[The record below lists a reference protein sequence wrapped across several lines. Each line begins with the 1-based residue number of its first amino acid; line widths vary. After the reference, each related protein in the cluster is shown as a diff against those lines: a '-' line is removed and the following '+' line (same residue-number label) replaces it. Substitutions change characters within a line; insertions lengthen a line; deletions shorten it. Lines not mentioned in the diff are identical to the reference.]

1 MTEQEFSRQIE
12 AIAKKD
18 ANKLAVFE
26 KNLLAIVATYSAPL
40 AKKLLE
46 INTNERFNLYTG
58 KDPIDINIIAA
69 DGSRYMYENP
79 VSDVEKQLESFEK
92 EHARYKALFIYGLG
106 NGVLL
111 KGILGNLAHS
121 TTVVFEPEIEIIY
134 IVLHLIDF
142 SAEITGSRL
151 VILQTDVMEFMHYY
165 SIVRLKD
172 VLSCARLYSLFV
184 SSPFYECYTSDMSL
198 INDNM
203 TKAFI
208 QHLKIA
214 GNDGTDSM
222 IGVNHTTLH
231 IPDMLEA
238 IPLSHIKKQR
248 GKKTKTAIIVSTGPS
263 LDKQLELLK
272 KAQSHAT
279 IISVD
284 ASYSILKAH
293 GIKPDYATTMERC
306 PETSEFFNS
315 PVSAFDDEIIFCA
328 TTLTHPNTVKYLK
341 GRNSSYIF
349 RPLAYEFGFND
360 TDFGYLCN
368 GPSAAH
374 FAFDLATYL
383 EHEKII
389 FIGQDLAYGKNRS
402 THATGHTAKEA
413 AELDK
418 LADTEYAPAYG
429 GDGMVETMMTW
440 NYFRQYFEA
449 DIVKIKSLYKNLQI
463 YNCTEGG
470 ARIAGTIEAPFKE
483 ILENEVLTEIKP
495 HFSLPKKLN
504 ERQKEAKYKK
514 YSKHVKSALKYG
526 EKLQKKCEKLFLKLA
541 KQIEL
546 AKKLKAQGKNDK
558 INYEKLKDLA
568 LEIDDFKLGLD
579 HKIFKISY
587 YAVLNSYIQ
596 HQELELTAILA
607 RPSDTDEEKKEKLFL
622 WVSVHGT
629 WLFNIAGGI
638 SVMRENIENCS
649 QKWLR

>member
-1 MTEQEFSRQIE
+1 MTNEEFSHQIE
-12 AIAKKD
+12 AIAKKE

-26 KNLLAIVATYSAPL
+26 KNLLAVAIYSAPL

-92 EHARYKALFIYGLG
+92 EYSRYKALFIYGLG

-111 KGILGNLAHS
+111 KGILGNPTHK

-142 SAEITGSRL
+142 SAEILDSRL
-151 VILQTDVMEFMHYY
+151 VIFQTDVMEFMHYY
-165 SIVRLKD
+165 TIVGLKD
-172 VLSCARLYSLFV
+172 VLSCARLYSLYIT
-184 SSPFYECYTSDMSL
+184 SPFYERYTSDMSL
-198 INDNM
+198 INENM
-203 TKAFI
+203 TKAFTL
-208 QHLKIA
+208 HLRSA

-231 IPDMLEA
+231 IPDMLEG

-248 GKKTKTAIIVSTGPS
+248 SKKTKTAIIVSTGPS
-263 LDKQLELLK
+263 LDKQLELLGI
-272 KAQSHAT
+272 AQSHAT

-293 GIKPDYATTMERC
+293 GIKPDFVTTMERAKL
-306 PETSEFFNS
+306 TAEFFNS
-315 PVSAFDDEIIFCA
+315 SVSAFDDEIIFCA

-341 GRNSSYIF
+341 GRNASYIF
-349 RPLAYEFGFND
+349 RTLPYEIGFD
-360 TDFGYLCN
+360 DEDFGYLCD

-374 FAFDLATYL
+374 FAFDLAMYL
-383 EHEKII
+383 EHKKII

-402 THATGHTAKEA
+402 THATGHTATSASQK
-413 AELDK
+413 DK
-418 LADTEYAPAYG
+418 LQETEYAPAYG
-429 GDGMVETMMTW
+429 GDGEVETMMVW
-440 NYFRQYFEA
+440 NLFRQFFEA
-449 DIVKIKSLYKNLQI
+449 MVSKIKSVDENIQI

-470 ARIAGTIEAPFKE
+470 ARIAGTIEVPFKE
-483 ILENEVLTEIKP
+483 ILEKEVLTEIKP

-504 ERQKEAKYKK
+504 DRQKEAKYKK
-514 YSKHVKSALKYG
+514 YSKNIKSALKYG

-558 INYEKLKDLA
+558 INYEKLKELA

-579 HKIFKISY
+579 DKIFESTY
-587 YAVLNSYIQ
+587 LAVLNSYIQ

-629 WLFNIAGGI
+629 WLFNIAGSI
-638 SVMRENIENCS
+638 SVMRENIQNCA

>member
-1 MTEQEFSRQIE
+1 MTEQEFSRKIE
-12 AIAKKD
+12 AIAKKE
-18 ANKLAVFE
+18 ANKITVFE
-26 KNLLAIVATYSAPL
+26 KNLLAVAIYSAPL

-111 KGILGNLAHS
+111 KGILGNPAHK
-121 TTVVFEPEIEIIY
+121 TTIVFEPEIEIIY

-142 SAEITGSRL
+142 SAEILDSRL
-151 VILQTDVMEFMHYY
+151 VIFQTDVMEFMHYY
-165 SIVRLKD
+165 TIVELKD
-172 VLSCARLYSLFV
+172 VLSCARLYSLYIT
-184 SSPFYECYTSDMSL
+184 SPFYECYTSDMSL

-203 TKAFI
+203 TKAFM
-208 QHLKIA
+208 QHLRLA

-222 IGVNHTTLH
+222 IGINHTTLH
-231 IPDMLEA
+231 IPDMLEG

-272 KAQSHAT
+272 KAKDHAT

-293 GIKPDYATTMERC
+293 GIKPDFVTTMERA
-306 PETSEFFNS
+306 ELTAEFFNS
-315 PVSAFDDEIIFCA
+315 PVSAFDDEIIFFA
-328 TTLTHPNTVKYLK
+328 TTLTHPNTIKYLK
-341 GRNSSYIF
+341 GRSSSYIF
-349 RPLAYEFGFND
+349 RPLPYEFGFD
-360 TDFGYLCN
+360 DEDFGYLCD

-374 FAFDLATYL
+374 FAFDLAAYL

-402 THATGHTAKEA
+402 THATGHTATSASQK
-413 AELDK
+413 DK
-418 LADTEYAPAYG
+418 LQETEYAPAYG
-429 GDGMVETMMTW
+429 GDGEVETMMVW
-440 NYFRQYFEA
+440 NLFRQFFEA
-449 DIVKIKSLYKNLQI
+449 MVSKIKSVDENIQI

-483 ILENEVLTEIKP
+483 ILEKEVLTEIKP

-514 YSKHVKSALKYG
+514 YSKHVKTALKYG

-546 AKKLKAQGKNDK
+546 AKKLKDHEKNDK
-558 INYEKLKDLA
+558 INYEKLRDLA
-568 LEIDDFKLGLD
+568 LEIDDFKLGLSD
-579 HKIFKISY
+579 KIFESTY
-587 YAVLNSYIQ
+587 LAVLNSYIIN
-596 HQELELTAILA
+596 QELELTAILA

-629 WLFNIAGGI
+629 WLFNIAGSI
-638 SVMRENIENCS
+638 SVMRENIQNCA

>member
-12 AIAKKD
+12 AIAKK
-18 ANKLAVFE
+18 KGTISKFE
-26 KNLLAIVATYSAPL
+26 KNLLAVAIYSAPL

-46 INTNERFNLYTG
+46 ISTNERFNLYTG

-92 EHARYKALFIYGLG
+92 EYSGYKALFIYGLG

-142 SAEITGSRL
+142 SAEITDSRL
-151 VILQTDVMEFMHYY
+151 VILQTDVMEFTHYH
-165 SIVRLKD
+165 SIVGLKD

-203 TKAFI
+203 TKAFM
-208 QHLKIA
+208 QHLRMA

-231 IPDMLEA
+231 IPDMLEG

-248 GKKTKTAIIVSTGPS
+248 SKKTKTAIIVSTGPS
-263 LDKQLELLK
+263 LDKQLELLGI
-272 KAQSHAT
+272 AQSHAT

-284 ASYSILKAH
+284 ASYSILKTH
-293 GIKPDYATTMERC
+293 GIKPDFVATMERC
-306 PETSEFFNS
+306 SDTSEFFNS
-315 PVSAFDDEIIFCA
+315 AVSAFDDEIIFCA

-349 RPLAYEFGFND
+349 RPLAYEKGFD
-360 TDFGYLCN
+360 DKDFGYLCN

-374 FAFDLATYL
+374 FAFDLAAYL

-402 THATGHTAKEA
+402 THATGHTATEA
-413 AELDK
+413 SQIDK
-418 LADTEYAPAYG
+418 MQETEYAPAYG
-429 GDGMVETMMTW
+429 GDGMVETMMVW
-440 NYFRQYFEA
+440 NYFRQSFET
-449 DIVKIKSLYKNLQI
+449 DIVNIKSLYENLQI

-483 ILENEVLTEIKP
+483 ILEKEVLTEIKP
-495 HFSLPKKLN
+495 HFPLPKKLN

-514 YSKHVKSALKYG
+514 YSKHVKTALKYG

-546 AKKLKAQGKNDK
+546 AKQLKAQGKQDK
-558 INYEKLKDLA
+558 INYEKLKELA

-579 HKIFKISY
+579 DKIFTSTY
-587 YAVLNSYIQ
+587 FAVLNSYIIN
-596 HQELELTAILA
+596 QELELTAILA

-638 SVMRENIENCS
+638 SVMRENIEKSS

>member
-40 AKKLLE
+40 TKKLLE
-46 INTNERFNLYTG
+46 INTNEHFNLYTG
-58 KDPIDINIIAA
+58 KDPIDINIIAV

-92 EHARYKALFIYGLG
+92 AYSGYKALFIYGLG

-142 SAEITGSRL
+142 SAEIMGSRL
-151 VILQTDVMEFMHYY
+151 VIFQTDVMEFTDYH
-165 SIVRLKD
+165 SIVGLKD
-172 VLSCARLYSLFV
+172 VLSCARLYSLYIT
-184 SSPFYECYTSDMSL
+184 SPFYERYTSDMSL
-198 INDNM
+198 INENM
-203 TKAFI
+203 TKAFM
-208 QHLKIA
+208 QHLRIA
-214 GNDGTDSM
+214 GNDGTDSL
-222 IGVNHTTLH
+222 IGVRQTTEH
-231 IPDMLEA
+231 IPDMIEN

-248 GKKTKTAIIVSTGPS
+248 SKKTKTAIIVSTGPS
-263 LDKQLELLK
+263 LDKQLELLGI
-272 KAQSHAT
+272 AQSHAT

-293 GIKPDYATTMERC
+293 GIKPDYATTMERA
-306 PETSEFFNS
+306 ELTAEFFNS

-349 RPLAYEFGFND
+349 RPLAYEFGFD
-360 TDFGYLCN
+360 DEDFGYLCG

-374 FAFDLATYL
+374 FAFDLAAYL

-402 THATGHTAKEA
+402 THAAGHTATSASQK
-413 AELDK
+413 DK
-418 LADTEYAPAYG
+418 LQETEYAPAYG
-429 GDGMVETMMTW
+429 GEGMAETMEVW
-440 NYFRQYFEA
+440 NLFRQYFEA
-449 DIVKIKSLYKNLQI
+449 MVSKIKSADENIQI

-470 ARIAGTIEAPFKE
+470 ARIAGTIEVPFKE
-483 ILENEVLTEIKP
+483 ILEKEVLTEIKP

-504 ERQKEAKYKK
+504 DRQKEAKYKK
-514 YSKHVKSALKYG
+514 YSKHVKSTLKYG

-558 INYEKLKDLA
+558 INYEKLRDLA
-568 LEIDDFKLGLD
+568 LEIDDFKLGLND
-579 HKIFKISY
+579 EIFESTY
-587 YAVLNSYIQ
+587 FAVLNSYIIN
-596 HQELELTAILA
+596 QELELAAIMA
-607 RPSDTDEEKKEKLFL
+607 RPSNTDEEKKEKLFL

-649 QKWLR
+649 QQWLR

>member
-1 MTEQEFSRQIE
+1 MTNEEFSNQIE
-12 AIAKKD
+12 AIAKK
-18 ANKLAVFE
+18 KGTISKFE
-26 KNLLAIVATYSAPL
+26 KNLIATAVYSAPL
-40 AKKLLE
+40 AKRLLE
-46 INTNERFNLYTG
+46 LQGNKKINVFTG
-58 KDPIDINIIAA
+58 KDPLDINLITK

-79 VSDVEKQLESFEK
+79 LKDIEEQLDSFEK
-92 EHARYKALFIYGLG
+92 EYSRYGALFLYGLG

-111 KGILGNLAHS
+111 KGILQNQTHK
-121 TTVVFEPEIEIIY
+121 TIIVFEPEIEIIY
-134 IVLHLIDF
+134 IVFHFFDF
-142 SAEITGSRL
+142 STQIFKNRL
-151 VILQTDVMEFMHYY
+151 IIFQSDILDMPHYY
-165 SIVRLKD
+165 IMAKMKD
-172 VLSCARLYSLFV
+172 VLLSARLFNLYITSN
-184 SSPFYECYTSDMSL
+184 FYDIYADDMQKVTAGIS
-198 INDNM
+198 
-203 TKAFI
+203 KAI
-208 QHLKIA
+208 MQLLREV
-214 GNDGTDSM
+214 GNDGVDSL
-222 IGVNHTTLH
+222 IGVRQTTEH
-231 IPDMLEA
+231 IPDMLES

-248 GKKTKTAIIVSTGPS
+248 SKKTKTAIIVSTGPS

-349 RPLAYEFGFND
+349 RPLAYEKGFND
-360 TDFGYLCN
+360 KDFGYLCN

-374 FAFDLATYL
+374 FAFDLAAYL

-402 THATGHTAKEA
+402 THATGHTAKTA
-413 AELDK
+413 AEIDK
-418 LADTEYAPAYG
+418 KQKTEYAPAYG
-429 GDGMVETMMTW
+429 GDGMVETMVTW
-440 NYFRQYFEA
+440 NLFRQYFEA

-470 ARIAGTIEAPFKE
+470 ARIAGTTEVPFKE

-495 HFSLPKKLN
+495 YFSLPKKLN
-504 ERQKEAKYKK
+504 DRQKEAKYKK

-558 INYEKLKDLA
+558 INYEKLKELA

-579 HKIFKISY
+579 DKIFTSTY
-587 YAVLNSYIQ
+587 FAVLNSYIIN
-596 HQELELTAILA
+596 QELELTAILA
-607 RPSDTDEEKKEKLFL
+607 RPSDTDEERKEKLFL

-638 SVMRENIENCS
+638 SVMRENIQKSS
-649 QKWLR
+649 QQWLR

>member
-46 INTNERFNLYTG
+46 INTNEHFNLYTG

-92 EHARYKALFIYGLG
+92 AKSGYKALFIYGLG

-151 VILQTDVMEFMHYY
+151 VIFQTDVMEFTDYY
-165 SIVRLKD
+165 SIVGLKD
-172 VLSCARLYSLFV
+172 MLSCARLYSLYIT
-184 SSPFYECYTSDMSL
+184 SPFYERYTSDMSL
-198 INDNM
+198 INENM
-203 TKAFI
+203 TKAFM

-231 IPDMLEA
+231 IPDMLEG

-248 GKKTKTAIIVSTGPS
+248 SKKTKTAIIVSTGPS

-272 KAQSHAT
+272 KVKDHAT

-293 GIKPDYATTMERC
+293 GIKPDFVTTMERA
-306 PETSEFFNS
+306 ELTAEFFNS

-349 RPLAYEFGFND
+349 RPLPYEFGFDDEN
-360 TDFGYLCN
+360 FGYLCG

-374 FAFDLATYL
+374 FAFDLAAYL

-389 FIGQDLAYGKNRS
+389 FIGQDLAYGKDRS
-402 THATGHTAKEA
+402 THAVGHTARTA
-413 AELDK
+413 AEKDK
-418 LADTEYAPAYG
+418 KQETEYTTAYG
-429 GDGMVETMMTW
+429 GDGMVETMATW
-440 NYFRQYFEA
+440 NLFRQYFEGM
-449 DIVKIKSLYKNLQI
+449 IHETKSANENLLI

-483 ILENEVLTEIKP
+483 ILEKEVLTEIKP
-495 HFSLPKKLN
+495 YFSLPKKLN

-514 YSKHVKSALKYG
+514 YSKHVKTALKYG

-546 AKKLKAQGKNDK
+546 ANKLKAQGKNDK

-579 HKIFKISY
+579 DKIFESTY
-587 YAVLNSYIQ
+587 FAVLNSYIIN
-596 HQELELTAILA
+596 QELELTAILA
-607 RPSDTDEEKKEKLFL
+607 RPSHTDEERKEKLFL

-649 QKWLR
+649 QQWLR

>member
-12 AIAKKD
+12 AIANKE

-111 KGILGNLAHS
+111 KGILGNPAHS

-151 VILQTDVMEFMHYY
+151 VIFQTDVMEFTDYHT
-165 SIVRLKD
+165 IVGLKG
-172 VLSCARLYSLFV
+172 VLSCARLYSLYIT
-184 SSPFYECYTSDMSL
+184 SPFYECCTSDMSL
-198 INDNM
+198 INENM
-203 TKAFI
+203 TKAFM
-208 QHLKIA
+208 QHLRIA

-231 IPDMLEA
+231 IPDMLEG

-248 GKKTKTAIIVSTGPS
+248 SKKTKTAIIVSTGPS
-263 LDKQLELLK
+263 LDKQLELLGI
-272 KAQSHAT
+272 AQSHAT

-293 GIKPDYATTMERC
+293 GIKPDFVTTMERC

-315 PVSAFDDEIIFCA
+315 AVSAFDDEIIFCA

-349 RPLAYEFGFND
+349 RPLAYEFGFD
-360 TDFGYLCN
+360 DKDFGYLCN

-374 FAFDLATYL
+374 FAFDIAAYL

-402 THATGHTAKEA
+402 THATGHTARTA

-418 LADTEYAPAYG
+418 MQMTEYATAYG
-429 GDGMVETMMTW
+429 GDGMVETMMVW
-440 NYFRQYFEA
+440 NLFRQYFEA
-449 DIVKIKSLYKNLQI
+449 MVHRITSTNENLRI

-470 ARIAGTIEAPFKE
+470 ARIAGTIETPFKE
-483 ILENEVLTEIKP
+483 ILEKEVLTEIKP
-495 HFSLPKKLN
+495 HFPLPKKLSD
-504 ERQKEAKYKK
+504 RQKESKYKK

-546 AKKLKAQGKNDK
+546 AKKLKAQGKAEK
-558 INYEKLKDLA
+558 INYEKLRDLA

-579 HKIFKISY
+579 NEIFRGSY
-587 YAVLNSYIQ
+587 YALLISHITN
-596 HQELELTAILA
+596 QELELTAILA
-607 RPSDTDEEKKEKLFL
+607 RPSHTDEERKEKLFL
-622 WVSVHGT
+622 WVSVHGD

-638 SVMRENIENCS
+638 SVMRENIEKSS
-649 QKWLR
+649 QQWLR